1 MIVYKTNVKISASQ
15 YIELLKQTT
24 LGPRRPID
32 DIELIEKML
41 AHTDLL
47 ITAWDGDVLVGAAR
61 AVTDFAY
68 CCYLSDL
75 TVSEQWQKQGIGRQL
90 IKTLQNNLDSGC
102 KLILLAAPQ
111 ATDYYPHIGFTQHPS
126 AWTKDHE

>member
-32 DIELIEKML
+32 DIERIEKML

-75 TVSEQWQKQGIGRQL
+75 AVSEQWQKQGIGRQL
-90 IKTLQNNLDSGC
+90 IQELQNNVDPGC
-102 KLILLAAPQ
+102 KLILMAAPQ
-111 ATDYYPHIGFTQHPS
+111 AIHYYPHIGFTQHPS
-126 AWTKDHE
+126 AWVKE